1 MNITLFISKGIAHF
15 CFLLVQNVHRLSIF
29 PSFYRRKKTGVSGLP
44 LTSGDRSVSD
54 IDLASSLMSTLCSA
68 YILAQIEPRDRGERL
83 IKYLNFVMTSQNM
96 VYQH

>member
-1 MNITLFISKGIAHF
+1 M
-15 CFLLVQNVHRLSIF
+15 QNVHRAFLSF
-29 PSFYRRKKTGVSGLP
+29 HHFTDAKTGVSGLP